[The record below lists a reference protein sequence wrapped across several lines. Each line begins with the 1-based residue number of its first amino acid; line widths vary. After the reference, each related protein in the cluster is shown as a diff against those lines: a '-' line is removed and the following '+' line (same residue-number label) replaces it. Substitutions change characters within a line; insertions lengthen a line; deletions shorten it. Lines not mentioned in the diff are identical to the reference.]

1 MSAKFIIFFSVLTCI
16 RCLKEPSHLDGSF
29 EYPQQVLNENF
40 FLFLHYAL
48 LTGYELC

>member
-40 FLFLHYAL
+40 FFIFAL
-48 LTGYELC
+48 RTLNRL